1 MNKSL
6 KTGAL
11 LVGAGVA
18 AARTAGGLARSGV
31 TGMAPVLTGVAAGGL
46 SGIGALV
53 LAAELVRP
61 GRVRSA

>member
-11 LVGAGVA
+11 LVGA
-18 AARTAGGLARSGV
+18 
-31 TGMAPVLTGVAAGGL
+31 GVAAGGL

-61 GRVRSA
+61 GRVRSV